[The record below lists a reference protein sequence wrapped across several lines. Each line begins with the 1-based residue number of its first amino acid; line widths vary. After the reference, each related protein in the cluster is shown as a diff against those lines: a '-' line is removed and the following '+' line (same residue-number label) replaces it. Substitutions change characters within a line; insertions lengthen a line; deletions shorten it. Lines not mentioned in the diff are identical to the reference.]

1 MLVVCPDR
9 ALHAVSVLETAND
22 EWDEIP
28 TRNAAVPL
36 IGWQFTASTNTFEIH
51 VYSGQA
57 RTLSL
62 PTRCVNTFAPLQ
74 LGNKGNVLLHYRCL
88 IPLFRILPLSL

>member
-1 MLVVCPDR
+1 VLVVCPDR

-28 TRNAAVPL
+28 ARNAAVPL
-36 IGWQFTASTNTFEIH
+36 ISWQFTASTNAFEIH

-74 LGNKGNVLLHYRCL
+74 LGSL
-88 IPLFRILPLSL
+88 IPLFQHERTLVDLSRTRNFGM